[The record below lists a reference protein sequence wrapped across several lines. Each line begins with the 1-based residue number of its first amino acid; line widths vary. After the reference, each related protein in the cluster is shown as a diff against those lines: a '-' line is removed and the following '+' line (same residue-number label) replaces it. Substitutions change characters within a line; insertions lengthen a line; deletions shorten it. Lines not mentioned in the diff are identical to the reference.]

1 VISGVREGQVIHNF
15 NVISEKILKTMIKTM
30 ISYLRITR
38 TIMTH
43 IKAVRTKVLTAAYTV
58 V

>member
-1 VISGVREGQVIHNF
+1 MSPLIIFVNICC
-15 NVISEKILKTMIKTM
+15 SEKILKTMIKPM
-30 ISYLRITR
+30 ISYLIIAR

-43 IKAVRTKVLTAAYTV
+43 IKAVRTKVLTDAYTV